1 MLRRKYR
8 KIVLLFQYQLK
19 KNLTVVKQ
27 LHTNYSLLIALDL
40 FQPQYQNLLIIYL
53 KITAQIVE
61 IKTVNLSVSLKILKM
76 KSFLVIAKGVEKKT
90 VKKPRN
96 GLIEKIPNTHKFCN
110 NDTNKIYFIIKK
122 RRLSI

>member
-1 MLRRKYR
+1 M
-8 KIVLLFQYQLK
+8 
-19 KNLTVVKQ
+19 VKQ

>member
-1 MLRRKYR
+1 M
-8 KIVLLFQYQLK
+8 
-19 KNLTVVKQ
+19 VKQ

-76 KSFLVIAKGVEKKT
+76 TSFLVIAKGVEKKNSQKT
-90 VKKPRN
+90 KKWIN
-96 GLIEKIPNTHKFCN
+96 
-110 NDTNKIYFIIKK
+110 
-122 RRLSI
+122 